1 MFDRM
6 REELFIRPNLDV
18 PYITV
23 NEVEEVVPQFLKRVP
38 AQHVAASS
46 LVSG

>member
-6 REELFIRPNLDV
+6 REELFIRPGLDV

-23 NEVEEVVPQFLKRVP
+23 DEAKEVVPEFLKRLP
-38 AQHVAASS
+38 AQRTAASS